1 MNLTKKRQ
9 LLIEILIVLL
19 LTNYMFVTVVLKD
32 NIIFKYL
39 RDIVLITLVVT
50 LFYNNN
56 LKTKYNKITIAFMV
70 FLVCSV
76 TGIIQSDSLK
86 IVILVLR
93 RYLLPIN
100 GIVLN

>member
-39 RDIVLITLVVT
+39 RDIVL
-50 LFYNNN
+50 
-56 LKTKYNKITIAFMV
+56 M
-70 FLVCSV
+70 
-76 TGIIQSDSLK
+76 
-86 IVILVLR
+86 
-93 RYLLPIN
+93 
-100 GIVLN
+100 